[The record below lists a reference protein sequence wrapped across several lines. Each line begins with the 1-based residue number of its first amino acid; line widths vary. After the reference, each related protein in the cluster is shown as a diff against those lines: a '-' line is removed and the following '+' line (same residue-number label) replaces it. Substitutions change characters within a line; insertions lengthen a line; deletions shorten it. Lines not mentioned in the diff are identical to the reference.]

1 MRGGV
6 IGESTP
12 LLLGSASPRRRD
24 ILQGLGLP
32 IRVLPADVV
41 EDVLPGEAPL
51 SYLERVV
58 ADKLSAVAVRAAGEV
73 FAAVL
78 VADTTVVLG
87 QRILG
92 KPRDESEAEELLGL
106 LVGRTHVVY
115 TRYALAAA
123 AAPNVSLRARTVESK
138 VTMRAASAEEIRRY
152 AATKEGLDKAGAY
165 AVQGIGAFLIER
177 IEGSYS
183 NVVGLPACE
192 LVSDLVESGLLARFP

>member
-1 MRGGV
+1 M
-6 IGESTP
+6 IGELTP

-24 ILQGLGLP
+24 ILTGLGLP

-58 ADKLSAVAVRAAGEV
+58 SDKLAAVAARAADAA
-73 FAAVL
+73 FAAIL
-78 VADTTVVLG
+78 VADTTVVLE
-87 QRILG
+87 QRIVG
-92 KPRDESEAEELLGL
+92 KPRDVAEAEELLSA

-123 AAPNVSLRARTVESK
+123 AKPAVPVCARTVASR
-138 VTMRAASAEEIRRY
+138 VTMRAASVGEIRRY

-165 AVQGIGAFLIER
+165 AVQGIGTFLIER

-192 LVSDLVESGLLARFP
+192 VVSDLLESGLLAQFPARFQ